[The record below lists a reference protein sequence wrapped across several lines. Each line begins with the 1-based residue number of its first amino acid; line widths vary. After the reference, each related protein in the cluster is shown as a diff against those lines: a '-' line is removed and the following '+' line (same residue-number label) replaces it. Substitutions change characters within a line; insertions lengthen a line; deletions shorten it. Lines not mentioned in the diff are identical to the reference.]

1 MEGEK
6 HAMNLTEKI
15 KVLLAYRNM
24 NMKQL
29 AKAMNVSQQSLSQR
43 MQRDSF
49 KEDELIQIAE
59 ICDATFE
66 GVFTLNE
73 TKKRI

>member
-1 MEGEK
+1 
-6 HAMNLTEKI
+6 MNLTEKI

-29 AKAMNVSQQSLSQR
+29 AKAMNVSQQNLSQR
-43 MQRDSF
+43 MQRGSF
-49 KEDELIQIAE
+49 KEDELIRIAE

-73 TKKRI
+73 TKQRI